1 MTIGAVRSEGRHPA
15 LEAPGRPAPVK
26 DPGCPYI
33 RPVISFGKVVLRGM
47 VREDVPFLHDWDRR
61 EIWPEISA
69 QPWTPALLADRLKEF
84 DEGKRGRGDDQH
96 VPFTVVADGTCVG
109 QVTLWGIDA
118 HNRRAHLGIGLG
130 PEHRGRG
137 YGSDACRALLEYAFI
152 DRGLNRVQ
160 LEVLA
165 DNDAAIRAYQA
176 AGFVVEGRLRES
188 AWVRGRFADEI
199 VMSVL
204 APVRSET

>member
-1 MTIGAVRSEGRHPA
+1 
-15 LEAPGRPAPVK
+15 
-26 DPGCPYI
+26 
-33 RPVISFGKVVLRGM
+33 M

-61 EIWPEISA
+61 EIWPEISTR
-69 QPWTPALLADRLKEF
+69 PWAPALLADKLKEF

-96 VPFTVVADGTCVG
+96 VPLTVVADGMCVG

-130 PEHRGRG
+130 PEHRCRG

-165 DNDAAIRAYQA
+165 DNDVAIRAYQA
-176 AGFVVEGRLRES
+176 APLKHLSYVEFRWLVWGVAR
-188 AWVRGRFADEI
+188 VRVAISR
-199 VMSVL
+199 SVGVCP
-204 APVRSET
+204 A